1 MENPVF
7 SYASQVFAGVL
18 AVVIFSSRCFI
29 SVQKQMLKSER
40 AIYNEIINA
49 GGEFT
54 GACALSLA
62 YDQKFLLGAAFL
74 TEMDG
79 FIFHLQSVY

>member
-1 MENPVF
+1 M
-7 SYASQVFAGVL
+7 
-18 AVVIFSSRCFI
+18 
-29 SVQKQMLKSER
+29 KK
-40 AIYNEIINA
+40 INV
-49 GGEFT
+49 GGEFA

-79 FIFHLQSVY
+79 FIFHLQNVY